1 MQQSPRCR
9 FPYLAFKHGGGAFL
23 IPYII
28 FLFCT
33 GLPLLVAELA
43 LGARAEPR
51 CKRIAIT
58 APSTGGL
65 RCCLHCIPVQSVGVL
80 GYHHDMQH
88 MRPCRCSACTSAW
101 TR

>member
-1 MQQSPRCR
+1 MCR

-43 LGARAEPR
+43 LGVP
-51 CKRIAIT
+51 I
-58 APSTGGL
+58 L
-65 RCCLHCIPVQSVGVL
+65 LCLIH
-80 GYHHDMQH
+80 
-88 MRPCRCSACTSAW
+88 SAA
-101 TR
+101 

>member
-1 MQQSPRCR
+1 MLLHQHQVMCR

-43 LGARAEPR
+43 LGVP
-51 CKRIAIT
+51 I
-58 APSTGGL
+58 L
-65 RCCLHCIPVQSVGVL
+65 LCLIH
-80 GYHHDMQH
+80 
-88 MRPCRCSACTSAW
+88 SAA
-101 TR
+101 